1 MKLSE
6 VEKNVIILLHQDGFS
21 QRAIARMT
29 RHHRRTVNK
38 YIMEFYD
45 ELIEV
50 IESNPVK
57 IYTINMLGFWMITIG
72 VIFLMVAGFYH
83 MINYIK

>member
-38 YIMEFYD
+38 YITEWYK
-45 ELIEV
+45 EEALRQIKEWN
-50 IESNPVK
+50 ERNPVK
-57 IYTINMLGFWMITIG
+57 IYTINMLGFWMITI
-72 VIFLMVAGFYH
+72 
-83 MINYIK
+83 